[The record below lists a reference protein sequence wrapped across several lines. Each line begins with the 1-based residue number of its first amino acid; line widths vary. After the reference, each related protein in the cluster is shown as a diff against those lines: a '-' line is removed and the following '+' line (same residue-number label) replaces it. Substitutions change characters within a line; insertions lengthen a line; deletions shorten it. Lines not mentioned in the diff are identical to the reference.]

1 MAKKD
6 KDVKEKSATELL
18 VDSVQD
24 LAAKLDFKVKATT
37 ESVKDLVDIVKGDN
51 PEQPTE
57 TEPIKITET
66 VEEVEAVVTKGT
78 QFRLK
83 HGQCAIK
90 RKDGKGGIC
99 LVMEKHFESKY
110 SKDWIKIESKKK

>member
-6 KDVKEKSATELL
+6 TKEQPLE
-18 VDSVQD
+18 
-24 LAAKLDFKVKATT
+24 
-37 ESVKDLVDIVKGDN
+37 KGAVSEIFEKIIPN
-51 PEQPTE
+51 EQPTE

-66 VEEVEAVVTKGT
+66 LEEVEAVVTKGT

-99 LVMEKHFESKY
+99 LVMEKYFESKY

>member
-6 KDVKEKSATELL
+6 KEVKEKSATELL

-24 LAAKLDFKVKATT
+24 LAAELNIKVTAK
-37 ESVKDLVDIVKGDN
+37 SVDT
-51 PEQPTE
+51 PHEQPTE
-57 TEPIKITET
+57 TEPIKITES

>member
-1 MAKKD
+1 MAKKET
-6 KDVKEKSATELL
+6 KEVKEKSATELL

-24 LAAKLDFKVKATT
+24 LAAELNIKVTAKENVT
-37 ESVKDLVDIVKGDN
+37 EEK
-51 PEQPTE
+51 E
-57 TEPIKITET
+57 TSAISITET

>member
-1 MAKKD
+1 MAKKGI
-6 KDVKEKSATELL
+6 KE
-18 VDSVQD
+18 QP
-24 LAAKLDFKVKATT
+24 LDEVAVN
-37 ESVKDLVDIVKGDN
+37 EIVEEIV
-51 PEQPTE
+51 PAEQPTE

-66 VEEVEAVVTKGT
+66 VEEVEAVATKGT